1 MVGELIESM
10 QILPPGWNFSTMSEY
25 QLMFVRH
32 WIERGRTRD
41 RKSLGGL
48 LGVYWTSDMRRGAH
62 GEQSTKKLRELFL
75 PLAGILNPDVL
86 NKTLDRT
93 LDTSDESNQSQSM
106 TDFGPGQFLGSIPV
120 KEYQELFNGLPSMPI
135 DGLPPIETPKPVK
148 VSKDLPV
155 GLDIERLKLVD
166 PELARHLDPDFQF

>member
-1 MVGELIESM
+1 
-10 QILPPGWNFSTMSEY
+10 
-25 QLMFVRH
+25 
-32 WIERGRTRD
+32 
-41 RKSLGGL
+41 
-48 LGVYWTSDMRRGAH
+48 
-62 GEQSTKKLRELFL
+62 
-75 PLAGILNPDVL
+75 
-86 NKTLDRT
+86 
-93 LDTSDESNQSQSM
+93 
-106 TDFGPGQFLGSIPV
+106 LGSIPV